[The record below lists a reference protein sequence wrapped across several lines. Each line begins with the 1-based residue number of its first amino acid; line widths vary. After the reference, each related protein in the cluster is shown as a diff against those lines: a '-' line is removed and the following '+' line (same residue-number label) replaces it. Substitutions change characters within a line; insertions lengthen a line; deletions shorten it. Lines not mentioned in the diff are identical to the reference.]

1 VCLLKTRLRG
11 FPARF
16 SGVVLLLLSI
26 STVNAV
32 PAQRPKQSRADR
44 KGAERKMQEQTLVGT
59 VEWEYKPLSWDCDAP
74 NCDHFAL
81 YDAASGV
88 NYDLDNSLLASR
100 YEGKKVRLTGSVDT
114 KNDSIHVISMEEIK

>member
-1 VCLLKTRLRG
+1 
-11 FPARF
+11 
-16 SGVVLLLLSI
+16 
-26 STVNAV
+26 
-32 PAQRPKQSRADR
+32 
-44 KGAERKMQEQTLVGT
+44 MQEQTLVGT

-74 NCDHFAL
+74 NCDHFTL